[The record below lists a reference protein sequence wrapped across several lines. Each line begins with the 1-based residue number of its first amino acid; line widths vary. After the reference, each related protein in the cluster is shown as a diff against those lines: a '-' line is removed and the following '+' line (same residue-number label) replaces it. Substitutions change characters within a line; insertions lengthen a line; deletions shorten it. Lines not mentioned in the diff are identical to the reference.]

1 MNCAEAKRC
10 ITSAR
15 EGEMSPEESRRLA
28 GHLRTCPACAAER
41 AAFLKQER
49 ALARLRS
56 IVPEMKNPDASLQAI
71 LERVRR
77 EESRRGGVD
86 AGSIL
91 DKLIALFE
99 TPRLRYVLAAFV
111 IIMVTGFVI
120 QQVTILRNVSA
131 LEARLSLPDAP
142 RIRAAYVIPRSALD
156 RLNRTREF
164 RTVLE
169 RAGADRES
177 GERID
182 AASLAA
188 FAGLRDFRE
197 TREVV
202 RALQPD
208 RTESSIDSL
217 VADLAR
223 HARFVLTY
231 SKGVAVR

>member
-1 MNCAEAKRC
+1 MNCAEAKRY

-15 EGEMSPEESRRLA
+15 EGEMSPGETRRLA

-49 ALARLRS
+49 TLARLRS

-77 EESRRGGVD
+77 EESRRGAVD
-86 AGSIL
+86 AGTLL
-91 DKLIALFE
+91 DKLIAIFE
-99 TPRLRYVLAAFV
+99 VPRLRYVLAAFV
-111 IIMVTGFVI
+111 VIMVTGFVI
-120 QQVTILRNVSA
+120 QQVTILRSVSA
-131 LEARLSLPDAP
+131 LEARLSLPEAP

-156 RLNRTREF
+156 RLSRTREF

-169 RAGADRES
+169 RAGADQES

-182 AASLAA
+182 AASI
-188 FAGLRDFRE
+188 AGLADIRDFRE
-197 TREVV
+197 TMQVV

-208 RTESSIDSL
+208 KTESGIDSL
-217 VADLAR
+217 VADLTR